1 MACFQKIPCK
11 MMMPH
16 ILNQFPMMNLFQINS
31 ASWTPRQFLCVETT
45 IFLLGFYD
53 MNIPNALFKIV
64 KGENIGTLIS

>member
-1 MACFQKIPCK
+1 
-11 MMMPH
+11 MPR

-31 ASWTPRQFLCVETT
+31 GMEQLNCYVRDNNLPVRV
-45 IFLLGFYD
+45 YD